1 MILEEFRKEINSIDE
16 ELVRLL
22 ERRFNV
28 VLKIGQYKK
37 ENNLPIYDED
47 REKKVI
53 ENCVSRLENKN
64 YSHHMET
71 LYRHIMD
78 TCKDL
83 EK

>member
-1 MILEEFRKEINSIDE
+1 MTMEEYRKEINSIDD
-16 ELVRLL
+16 ELIKLL

-37 ENNLPIYDED
+37 KNNLPIYDET
-47 REKKVI
+47 REKMVI
-53 ENCVSRLENKN
+53 ENCVNRLENKN
-64 YSHHMET
+64 YSRNIEEVYHQ
-71 LYRHIMD
+71 IMD

>member
-1 MILEEFRKEINSIDE
+1 MEEYRKEINSIDE
-16 ELVRLL
+16 ELVKLL

-37 ENNLPIYDED
+37 ENHLPVYDEK
-47 REKKVI
+47 REKMVI
-53 ENCVSRLENKN
+53 ENCVTMLENKN
-64 YSHHMET
+64 YSRNIEDVYHK
-71 LYRHIMD
+71 IMD

>member
-1 MILEEFRKEINSIDE
+1 MEEYRKEINSIDE
-16 ELVRLL
+16 ELVKLL

-37 ENNLPIYDED
+37 ENNIPIYDEK
-47 REKKVI
+47 REKMVI
-53 ENCVSRLENKN
+53 ENCVNRLENKN
-64 YSHHMET
+64 YSLNIEDV
-71 LYRHIMD
+71 YKKIMD